1 MGNRKKQRTSDILF
15 AVMRRRI
22 YDGTRARIVGFE
34 YGVRAAKF
42 DELVRKGIIKNERD
56 ERDKRDN

>member
-22 YDGTRARIVGFE
+22 YDGTRTRILGFE
-34 YGVRAAKF
+34 LGVRAAKF
-42 DELVRKGIIKNERD
+42 DELVRRGIIKNDR
-56 ERDKRDN
+56 RDN

>member
-1 MGNRKKQRTSDILF
+1 MGDRKKQRTSDILF

-22 YDGTRARIVGFE
+22 YDGTRARICGFE

-42 DELVRKGIIKNERD
+42 DELVRKGIIKNE
-56 ERDKRDN
+56 